1 MSKNLNT
8 ETTGADNT
16 LSKESVEA
24 LMKQAG
30 ETIKKSVPAQTTEEP
45 TVVEADQDPAENGDD
60 TETTSKLADLKA
72 KALKVV
78 KNKKF
83 LIGTG
88 AVVAL
93 GVIVKIALG
102 QPTDEEEPVEA
113 DDENDEPETS
123 EV

>member
-1 MSKNLNT
+1 MSKNLNS
-8 ETTGADNT
+8 ENTGATISEENV
-16 LSKESVEA
+16 KA
-24 LMKQAG
+24 LMQQAG

-45 TVVEADQDPAENGDD
+45 TVEAAEQDQAENGDD
-60 TETTSKLADLKA
+60 TENTSKLEVLKT
-72 KALKVV
+72 KALGLI

-102 QPTDEEEPVEA
+102 QPTDEEEPVE
-113 DDENDEPETS
+113 DTDETETS

>member
-30 ETIKKSVPAQTTEEP
+30 ETIKKAVPAQTSEDP
-45 TVVEADQDPAENGDD
+45 TVEAADQDPAENGDD

-102 QPTDEEEPVEA
+102 QSTDEEEPVEA